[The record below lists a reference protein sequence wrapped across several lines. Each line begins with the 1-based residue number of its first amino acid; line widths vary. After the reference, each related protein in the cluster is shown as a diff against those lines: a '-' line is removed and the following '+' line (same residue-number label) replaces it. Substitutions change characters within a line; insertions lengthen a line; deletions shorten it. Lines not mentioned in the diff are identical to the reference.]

1 MSIRRVAVLTLCAS
15 LSAGLL
21 AADISVIERRTTS
34 QSIPPGKD
42 KPEHARRAL
51 DTGDVTLIDSGG
63 LEYFINT
70 DITFSTSSSASGAAS
85 EASYTAA
92 VNATT
97 SAGGTTASTL
107 NDAFDGYNTLCV
119 STNNTLATCSTDD
132 KNQTVYNRTGAP
144 PTPECNGRQYAFPI
158 QPIGGINVSRKV
170 FVPANDQFARWL
182 NIFTNTTGAP
192 ITFAMSTGNN
202 LGSDTDTRLVSS
214 SNGNATA
221 EITDT
226 WVSSF
231 QNYSGNTSS
240 DPRLGHV
247 FQGAGAAV
255 PLAAIQF
262 VDGDDNPWWGY
273 TLTLA
278 PGETRI
284 IANFVTGQPSK
295 AAANA
300 KAAQLASLPPNATQC
315 LSGIERQQ
323 IANFLGQQ
331 NVVEVPALSEIG
343 LAVLAVALTA
353 VGLLLLRR
361 RAAVQVP

>member
-1 MSIRRVAVLTLCAS
+1 MSDRLSDRRPARRIAVLTLSALLC
-15 LSAGLL
+15 AGLL
-21 AADISVIERRTTS
+21 AADVSVIERRTT
-34 QSIPPGKD
+34 
-42 KPEHARRAL
+42 A
-51 DTGDVTLIDSGG
+51 TGDLSLIDSAG

-70 DITFSTSSSASGAAS
+70 DVTFTTSSSASAAAS
-85 EASYTAA
+85 DATYTAA

-97 SAGGTTASTL
+97 SAGGIVSTTL
-107 NDAFDGYNTLCV
+107 NDAFDGYNALCV
-119 STNNTLATCSTDD
+119 SLSNTLAQCNSD
-132 KNQTVYNRTGAP
+132 NFVVYNRNGAP

-158 QPIGGINVSRKV
+158 QTAGGINISRKV
-170 FVPANDQFARWL
+170 YVPANDQFARWL

-192 ITFAMSTGNN
+192 VTFAMVTSNN

-221 EITDT
+221 EITDS

-231 QNYSGNTSS
+231 QNYSGGASS

-247 FQGAGAAV
+247 FQGAGAPV
-255 PLAAIQF
+255 PLAAINF

-273 TLTLA
+273 SLTLA

-300 KAAQLASLPPNATQC
+300 KAAQLATLPPGAALC
-315 LSGIERQQ
+315 LSETERQA
-323 IANFLGQQ
+323 IANFVGQQ
-331 NVVEVPALSEIG
+331 SVVEVPTLGELG

-353 VGLLLLRR
+353 AGLLALRR
-361 RAAVQVP
+361 RSAAARVP